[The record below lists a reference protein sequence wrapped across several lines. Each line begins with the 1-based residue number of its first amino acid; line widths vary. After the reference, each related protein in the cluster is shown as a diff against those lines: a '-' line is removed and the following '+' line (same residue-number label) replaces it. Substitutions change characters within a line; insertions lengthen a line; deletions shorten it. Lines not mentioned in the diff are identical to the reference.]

1 MRESSVA
8 GRAKRNK
15 RVIELTNG
23 GRVLPIPWKTLDE
36 VKTIP
41 MATKFSEMIL
51 RYSLPKAITPVSLE
65 KSRMKVSP
73 ANCEAIVSRS
83 IVTDVI
89 PSAE

>member
-1 MRESSVA
+1 MRESSIA
-8 GRAKRNK
+8 GRTKRSK
-15 RVIELTNG
+15 RVIELTSG

-51 RYSLPKAITPVSLE
+51 KYSLPKAITPVSLE
-65 KSRMKVSP
+65 KSRMKISP
-73 ANCEAIVSRS
+73 PNCEAIVSRS
-83 IVTDVI
+83 IVTEVI